1 MPVDGIGTQRI
12 ADISP
17 NNVQENGGGASIR
30 SVMNAISVALA
41 KAITPAGESVAVQ
54 NNEGNVFVFTPY
66 YANSGVKSV
75 HVETTTTAT
84 SMTTRMDMPQERLAL
99 YCSRNGISS
108 VPDMHYN

>member
-30 SVMNAISVALA
+30 SVMNAISVASA

-66 YANSGVKSV
+66 YANSGGEERSCGNDNNGNI
-75 HVETTTTAT
+75 HDHEDGYAAGTAR
-84 SMTTRMDMPQERLAL
+84 SLLFP
-99 YCSRNGISS
+99 
-108 VPDMHYN
+108 